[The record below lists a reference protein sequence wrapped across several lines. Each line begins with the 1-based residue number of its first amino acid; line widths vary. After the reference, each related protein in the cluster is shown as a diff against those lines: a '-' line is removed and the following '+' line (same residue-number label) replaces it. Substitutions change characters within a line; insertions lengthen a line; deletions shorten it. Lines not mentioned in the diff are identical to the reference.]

1 MDYESK
7 IPAKVKIYSSD
18 NPPERLSTNMAGK
31 EIMTGK
37 TKQNLIYNTLTGKY
51 ESKFKV
57 SVNEAT
63 SDRENG
69 WVFLVVST
77 DYDYVAPYIVDHL
90 TVVSKKKKKTV
101 VMTTMGTR
109 TQESLD

>member
-1 MDYESK
+1 
-7 IPAKVKIYSSD
+7 
-18 NPPERLSTNMAGK
+18 MAGK
-31 EIMTGK
+31 EIMSGK
-37 TKQNLIYNTLTGKY
+37 TKKHMIYNTLAGKY

-77 DYDYVAPYIVDHL
+77 GFDFVAPYIVDHL
-90 TVVSKKKKKTV
+90 TVVTKKKKKAI
-101 VMTTMGTR
+101 VMTKIGP
-109 TQESLD
+109 